1 MMNGIVL
8 DAKVWEDLC
17 AIDHKT
23 AYLLNGNVMAYRIVL
38 IKKMK
43 QDQLAGLATKPLILN
58 VQTQMT
64 VAFF

>member
-1 MMNGIVL
+1 MMNGIAL

-17 AIDHKT
+17 AIDHKI
-23 AYLLNGNVMAYRIVL
+23 AYLLNGNVMAYGIVL

-43 QDQLAGLATKPLILN
+43 QDQLAALATKPLILN
-58 VQTQMT
+58 VQTQMA